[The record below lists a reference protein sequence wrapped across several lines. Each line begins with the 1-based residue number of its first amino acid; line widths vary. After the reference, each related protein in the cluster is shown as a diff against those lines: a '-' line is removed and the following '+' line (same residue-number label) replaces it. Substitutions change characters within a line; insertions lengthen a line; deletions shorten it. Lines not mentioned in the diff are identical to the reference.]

1 MSLNTRFSLNNRSNR
16 VLSLGTLPL
25 GSTGSTRKHHVLLG
39 SLENA
44 IKRNAVP
51 GTALNYNEWIQD
63 SVPVPVSTR
72 FIPSQQFISQYC
84 QHNSRSLNRLFSNR
98 DVVDFNLAPRHY
110 GHCCLKAPIDPI
122 AFSARLSMPLYMA
135 MTEHLNN
142 MNPLDRLNNSS
153 ACNDCSVYRFF
164 YKDIPLER
172 VLMDRAIIGPEENIP
187 LCYINRDLESGRV
200 TDEILKWRN
209 ETEAIKNTSGALTH
223 VSSFTNPMRLLR
235 QLFYNTRFVNNLM
248 NRAVSLK
255 EELSTMSSSRDDYIN
270 YLDILLSS
278 FERTTTLLHN
288 HLVRIAQGN
297 NSDYQLPYPMNILI
311 CPTKTA
317 KKLGDD
323 FHMTR
328 RFFHHQICQIDP
340 STGQCTASHAEHAHN
355 IIEHSLGFSYSIFWN
370 IAFCEFL
377 HSHLQECEDQAAF
390 DHPNEYNISFP
401 SKLSDETTA
410 RLDYS
415 EIVALDLASLRQAKY
430 LVFSKKTTF
439 IPLLTQM
446 VLFQK
451 WNDSAVSSTP
461 HRSLLADYY
470 PSCESVINAGV
481 LPSTSN
487 TYFMAISGLCSSMK
501 HLNSVWS
508 AMVHL
513 LGKMQIVGKC
523 TSRAI
528 YTAVSKRS
536 QDVPVIHIWTMWLIF
551 MCLIG
556 GYDTS
561 KLRQKM
567 GMCMSLY
574 TNFILFM
581 PSISGA
587 AIFEKC
593 QYLLQHAIRYFMFHC
608 TMKEGIVWD
617 VYKRTQKR
625 HHDLYNLLCDQDE
638 YIRRSIAEIGMVSTE
653 DEARTGASKLIYEVE
668 KTLKEFFN
676 KEVRE
681 HYDGARRSLTFAS
694 AMCSKMNQIIIK
706 LSEDAVEDAEDDV
719 NTFQRYGIQG
729 KIETQSG
736 TGKNEV
742 NFQTNDGRDLFFCP
756 ILPDQFDESFL
767 DKLAL
772 ASARRTDSLIFF
784 SQLKQVGM
792 SDRGVKKFGSMMM
805 RWVSLGMFENALIAK
820 CRDLLDRNPAD
831 FFIAFI
837 YLRKILKCMTC
848 YTIVLS
854 REIAMKQ
861 IRAIRAKIGLE
872 PWALTPEYAG
882 MAIICEKHG
891 HLNPVIDGHSREN
904 EIDTHHVHLSKYYYA
919 ENGHICCS
927 GEDMSMTS
935 NVIPDTILD
944 RIPGSDL
951 IMHDIQADTDTSK
964 KICNSQLKII
974 DMIGKV
980 LCNDGVMTAL
990 CSKCGCICRVHNENF
1005 YTDEVTC
1012 LNHGEIEGALDLIT
1026 LTKLHLLSWETHT

>member
-1 MSLNTRFSLNNRSNR
+1 MATYLN
-16 VLSLGTLPL
+16 G
-25 GSTGSTRKHHVLLG
+25 
-39 SLENA
+39 
-44 IKRNAVP
+44 
-51 GTALNYNEWIQD
+51 
-63 SVPVPVSTR
+63 
-72 FIPSQQFISQYC
+72 
-84 QHNSRSLNRLFSNR
+84 
-98 DVVDFNLAPRHY
+98 
-110 GHCCLKAPIDPI
+110 LK
-122 AFSARLSMPLYMA
+122 
-135 MTEHLNN
+135 
-142 MNPLDRLNNSS
+142 PLDRLNNSS
-153 ACNDCSVYRFF
+153 VCSECSVYRFF

-172 VLMDRAIIGPEENIP
+172 VLMDRAIIGSEETVP
-187 LCYINRDLESGRV
+187 LAYIDHQLEDGSV
-200 TDEILKWRN
+200 LDEIVKWRN
-209 ETEAIKNTSGALTH
+209 ETEAIKTSSGLLTH
-223 VSSFTNPMRLLR
+223 IPSFSNPMRLLR
-235 QLFYNTRFVNNLM
+235 QIFYNARFVHSFM
-248 NRAVSLK
+248 DRSTTLK
-255 EELSTMSSSRDDYIN
+255 EELATLSASRQDFIQ

-288 HLVRIAQGN
+288 HLVRLAYGN
-297 NSDYQLPYPMNILI
+297 NGEHYLPYPMNLLI

-317 KKLGDD
+317 KKLEDD
-323 FHMTR
+323 FHITH
-328 RFFHHQICQIDP
+328 RFFHEQICQIDP
-340 STGQCTASHAEHAHN
+340 ATGQCISSYSDHARN
-355 IIEHSLGFSYSIFWN
+355 IIERSLNFAYSIYWN
-370 IAFCEFL
+370 VAFCEL
-377 HSHLQECEDQAAF
+377 IHSHLQEYEDQLAF
-390 DHPNEYNISFP
+390 EYPTEYDISFP
-401 SKLSDETTA
+401 SKLPDEA
-410 RLDYS
+410 ASHLNYN
-415 EIVALDLASLRQAKY
+415 EVAASDLASIRQAKY
-430 LVFSKKTTF
+430 LIFSKKTTF
-439 IPLLTQM
+439 IPLLAQM
-446 VLFQK
+446 IFFQK
-451 WNDSAVSSTP
+451 WIDQAVAASP
-461 HRSLLADYY
+461 QRSLLSDYY
-470 PSCESVINAGV
+470 PSCESAINAGV

-561 KLRQKM
+561 KFRQKM

-638 YIRRSIAEIGMVSTE
+638 YIRRSISEIGLVTTDE
-653 DEARTGASKLIYEVE
+653 EARIGASKLIYEVE
-668 KTLKEFFN
+668 KTLKDFFN

-756 ILPDQFDESFL
+756 ILPDKFDETFL

-772 ASARRTDSLIFF
+772 ASAQRTDSLIYF
-784 SQLKQVGM
+784 SQLTEVGM
-792 SDRGVKKFGSMMM
+792 TERGVKKFGSMMM

-861 IRAIRAKIGLE
+861 IRALRAKIGLE
-872 PWALTPEYAG
+872 PWTPTPEYAG
-882 MAIICEKHG
+882 VAIICEKHG
-891 HLNPVIDGHSREN
+891 HLNPVIDGPGN
-904 EIDTHHVHLSKYYYA
+904 DIDTHHVHLSKYYYA
-919 ENGHICCS
+919 EDGRICCS
-927 GEDMSMTS
+927 GEDMTMT
-935 NVIPDTILD
+935 NNIIPNNILD

-951 IMHDIQADTDTSK
+951 IMNDIQGDTDTSK
-964 KICNSQLKII
+964 KICNAQLKYI

-980 LCNDGVMTAL
+980 LCNDGVMTAI

-1012 LNHGEIEGALDLIT
+1012 LNHGEIEGAPGFNYSDPATSSVLGNSHLMPVTGKNECRICGRSFDKSSTANRRFASTISHSVPVIGFSGNIEWISVCPEHHVYLVNINGKNMYTLRILDKVLPEIIENT
-1026 LTKLHLLSWETHT
+1026 KVPHLTQMLLKS